1 MNMKKNL
8 MLLRPVAAII
18 MLGVGLSGAAH
29 AVGFENPGDANVTF
43 TVNKPTVTLI
53 NFAKGSSVFEAGLTA
68 KDTLIGT
75 VDISNTTEGL
85 IGVQWVNP
93 IPGTKNP
100 DTTMMTA
107 DDGSGVGFTV
117 VMRGADGKAMDVFN
131 VNGTN
136 GQKMLGNSSDLAVK
150 HTDIKFKVLTLNE
163 ETIPAG
169 NYSAE
174 VIGSSYY

>member
-29 AVGFENPGDANVTF
+29 AAGFENPGDANVTF

-75 VDISNTTEGL
+75 VDISNTTAGL
-85 IGVQWVNP
+85 VGVQWVNP
-93 IPGTKNP
+93 IAGTKYP

-117 VMRGADGKAMDVFN
+117 VMRDKDGQALETWTSV
-131 VNGTN
+131 GTN
-136 GQKMLGNSSDLAVK
+136 GQKMLANTGANIKYTDL
-150 HTDIKFKVLTLNE
+150 KFKVLTLNE